1 MLERDEFEDHQQ
13 RDSGNK
19 ESQPARHASIRLT
32 ANAPW
37 ELVYNRGRMIRKTRV

>member
-1 MLERDEFEDHQQ
+1 MKVKITDNGVAAIWIRSQ
-13 RDSGNK
+13 RA
-19 ESQPARHASIRLT
+19 PASIRVT